1 MNAWLAEILEL
12 PARRT
17 LRVGGG
23 GSREVSVS
31 YSSEELCHEAARVVL
46 RLRHELA
53 SNRQQLA
60 CLREGGAQPQSPPL
74 AGWRSPKARPSTGRK
89 TRRRFGG
96 QEVTCELATQTEPA
110 EAAAA
115 QTQTAISS
123 LEIAADAQS
132 KQLAIELGARVRQLS
147 AMYGQ
152 SGANPTPTP
161 TPTPTPNPN
170 PSQVRAERG

>member
-46 RLRHELA
+46 RLRHEIA

-74 AGWRSPKARPSTGRK
+74 AGWRSPKARLCSAVFVFPPLTDAAHIVEEIALLK
-89 TRRRFGG
+89 TRTSG
-96 QEVTCELATQTEPA
+96 ATRT
-110 EAAAA
+110 AAAA
-115 QTQTAISS
+115 NP
-123 LEIAADAQS
+123 
-132 KQLAIELGARVRQLS
+132 IE
-147 AMYGQ
+147 
-152 SGANPTPTP
+152 
-161 TPTPTPNPN
+161 
-170 PSQVRAERG
+170 